1 MMQVRL
7 AGGREKNMAEMT
19 IAPVATHGFFVDGRW
34 HEDGDLVEIRAP
46 YDGSVIARVVQG
58 RREHAEAAI
67 AAAVK
72 AFGTT
77 RRLPAFERQRVLRQI
92 SAGIAE
98 RKEEFSRT
106 LALEAGKPIKAARQ
120 EVER

>member
-1 MMQVRL
+1 
-7 AGGREKNMAEMT
+7 MAQMT
-19 IAPVATHGFFVDGRW
+19 VTPVATHAFLLDGKW
-34 HEDGDLVEIRAP
+34 IEGGDELEIRAP
-46 YDGSVIARVVQG
+46 YDGSVVGRVFQG
-58 RREHAEAAI
+58 RREHADAAI

-77 RRLPAFERQRVLRQI
+77 RRLPAFEGQRVLRQI

-98 RKEEFSRT
+98 RREEFSRT

-120 EVER
+120 EVERSIFTFNV